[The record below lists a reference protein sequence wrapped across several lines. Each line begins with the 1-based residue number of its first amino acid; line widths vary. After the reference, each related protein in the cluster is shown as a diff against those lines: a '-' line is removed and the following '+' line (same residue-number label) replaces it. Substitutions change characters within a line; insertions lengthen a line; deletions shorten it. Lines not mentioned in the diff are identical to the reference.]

1 MVKQHRSRSLS
12 AISRCERR
20 LLAPIAPEGFSTSPL
35 LLRGDWGSSHHSPP
49 LMALSNWDQNQ
60 VLAAGVSSGSST
72 SCGSPSIQSQVIF
85 RWWKISL
92 RSGYQ
97 STKPGEVKESHEDF
111 LENSHL
117 QIQIAL
123 VFGARILDYVFN
135 LCEGRIDFLER
146 LSDNLLMVIISYLDI
161 EDIASLSLTS
171 HRFSKLCTSDKLWE
185 PIVEATREIT
195 PAMKALAQDQGLETD
210 VLHQKVAAPQEDAKS
225 RKPGR
230 QSMIGTLR
238 HGCVFLLCPNLFCFL
253 SLKTRRHCWFKE
265 SSEKHKILLTD
276 AANPTLQGLA

>member
-1 MVKQHRSRSLS
+1 
-12 AISRCERR
+12 
-20 LLAPIAPEGFSTSPL
+20 
-35 LLRGDWGSSHHSPP
+35 
-49 LMALSNWDQNQ
+49 
-60 VLAAGVSSGSST
+60 
-72 SCGSPSIQSQVIF
+72 QSQVIF

-111 LENSHL
+111 RENSHL

-146 LSDNLLMVIISYLDI
+146 LSDDLLTNIISYLGI

-185 PIVEATREIT
+185 PIIEASGEIT
-195 PAMKALAQDQGLETD
+195 PAMKALAQDPSWRQKFFIRK
-210 VLHQKVAAPQEDAKS
+210 LHLCKKQNQKSQADSQ
-225 RKPGR
+225 
-230 QSMIGTLR
+230 
-238 HGCVFLLCPNLFCFL
+238 
-253 SLKTRRHCWFKE
+253 
-265 SSEKHKILLTD
+265 
-276 AANPTLQGLA
+276 